1 MDFWKIEMTF
11 GQMLENGLLGKV
23 IMKFIFFAQDIHK
36 QNNSLF
42 LFFFYRLNISFIV
55 DTDIVKGF
63 RIPAQASL
71 LWPSFSSDKP
81 VKFPLTHL
89 GNSSTKFI
97 MLENPADV
105 PVVAQIVP
113 FSIYPQALWDLLA
126 DR

>member
-23 IMKFIFFAQDIHK
+23 IMKFIFFPQYIHK
-36 QNNSLF
+36 QNDSLF
-42 LFFFYRLNISFIV
+42 LFFFYRLNVSFIV

>member
-1 MDFWKIEMTF
+1 MDFWKTEMTF
-11 GQMLENGLLGKV
+11 GQILENGLLVKV
-23 IMKFIFFAQDIHK
+23 TIKFISFALFIHE
-36 QNNSLF
+36 QNNTLF
-42 LFFFYRLNISFIV
+42 LFFCYRLNISFIV

>member
-1 MDFWKIEMTF
+1 MTF

-23 IMKFIFFAQDIHK
+23 FMKFIFFAQYIHK

-71 LWPSFSSDKP
+71 SWPSFSSDKP

>member
-23 IMKFIFFAQDIHK
+23 TIKFFALYIHK
-36 QNNSLF
+36 QNNTLF

>member
-1 MDFWKIEMTF
+1 MTF

-23 IMKFIFFAQDIHK
+23 TMKFIFFAQYIHK
-36 QNNSLF
+36 QNNTLF

>member
-1 MDFWKIEMTF
+1 MTF

-23 IMKFIFFAQDIHK
+23 TIKFIFFALYIHE
-36 QNNSLF
+36 QNNRALF

-63 RIPAQASL
+63 RIAAQASL

-113 FSIYPQALWDLLA
+113 FSVYPQALWDLLA

>member
-23 IMKFIFFAQDIHK
+23 IMKFIFFAQYIHK
-36 QNNSLF
+36 QNNSL

-105 PVVAQIVP
+105 PVVVQIVP

>member
-23 IMKFIFFAQDIHK
+23 IMKFIFFAQYIRK

-113 FSIYPQALWDLLA
+113 FSIYPQALRDLLA

>member
-11 GQMLENGLLGKV
+11 GQMLESGLLGKV
-23 IMKFIFFAQDIHK
+23 IMKFIFFAQYIHK

-113 FSIYPQALWDLLA
+113 FSIYPQALWDSLA

>member
-11 GQMLENGLLGKV
+11 GQMLENELLGKV
-23 IMKFIFFAQDIHK
+23 IMKFIFFAQYIHK

>member
-1 MDFWKIEMTF
+1 MTLYLCKW
-11 GQMLENGLLGKV
+11 MVENGLLGKV
-23 IMKFIFFAQDIHK
+23 IMKFIFFAQYIHK

-105 PVVAQIVP
+105 PVVVQIVP

>member
-1 MDFWKIEMTF
+1 MTF
-11 GQMLENGLLGKV
+11 NKMLENGLLGKV
-23 IMKFIFFAQDIHK
+23 TIKFIFFALYIHK
-36 QNNSLF
+36 QNNTLF
-42 LFFFYRLNISFIV
+42 LFFFYRLNISFMV

-63 RIPAQASL
+63 RIPVQASL
-71 LWPSFSSDKP
+71 SWPSFSSDKP

-105 PVVAQIVP
+105 PVVTQIVP
-113 FSIYPQALWDLLA
+113 FSVYPQALWDLLA

>member
-1 MDFWKIEMTF
+1 MTLYLCKW
-11 GQMLENGLLGKV
+11 MLENGLLGKV
-23 IMKFIFFAQDIHK
+23 IMKFIFFAQYIHK

-105 PVVAQIVP
+105 PVVVQIVP

>member
-23 IMKFIFFAQDIHK
+23 IMKFIFFAQYIHK

-113 FSIYPQALWDLLA
+113 FSIYSQALWDLLA

>member
-11 GQMLENGLLGKV
+11 GQMLANGLLGKV
-23 IMKFIFFAQDIHK
+23 IMKFIFFAQYIHK

>member
-23 IMKFIFFAQDIHK
+23 IMKFIFFAQYIHK

-113 FSIYPQALWDLLA
+113 FSIYPQALWDSLA

>member
-1 MDFWKIEMTF
+1 MTF
-11 GQMLENGLLGKV
+11 GQILENGLLVKV
-23 IMKFIFFAQDIHK
+23 TIKFISFALFIHE
-36 QNNSLF
+36 QNNTLF

-71 LWPSFSSDKP
+71 SWPSFSSDKP

>member
-23 IMKFIFFAQDIHK
+23 IMKFMFFAQYIHK

-55 DTDIVKGF
+55 DTDIVRGF

-105 PVVAQIVP
+105 PVVAHIVP